1 MIKREFLAGLIATG
15 LGLWALPSLAVPTL
29 TISDDQGNAVSVQD
43 QSVGDSSNAEGTVM
57 FMGTVGDWTITVAAG
72 VDFFLNGQSDGPH
85 IDLVSLV
92 STGLLD
98 PSPQTLTIDFSTE
111 YETGGKFIASIGGT
125 TDGSIVASVWQD
137 DTEVLNTGE
146 IVPSIGNAFAYA
158 DSVIIEVDGPY
169 TLTERVE
176 ITHESGRAIATSF
189 DYEVKVP
196 EPTSLALLGLGLIG
210 LGFAR
215 RRAS

>member
-1 MIKREFLAGLIATG
+1 MKSRKLLTVLTTAV

-29 TISDDQGNAVSVQD
+29 TISDGQGNSITVEDNDGNDGNAAIGTVSFSG
-43 QSVGDSSNAEGTVM
+43 SVGQ
-57 FMGTVGDWTITVAAG
+57 WTITVAAG
-72 VDFFLNGQSDGPH
+72 VDFLLDGAADRPH

-92 STGLLD
+92 STGELD

-111 YETGGKFIASIGGT
+111 YDQGGAFTASIGGT
-125 TDGSIVASVWQD
+125 TDGTIVASVWQD
-137 DTEVLNTGE
+137 DMEVLNSGVLTP
-146 IVPSIGNAFAYA
+146 IAGNAFAWS
-158 DSVIIEVDGPY
+158 DSEVIVADGPY

-176 ITHESGRAIATSF
+176 ITHESGAAVATSF
-189 DYEVKVP
+189 NYEVKVP

-215 RRAS
+215 RRA